1 MGQVRWRRNP
11 DGVRREEVQLK
22 EETSV
27 KRNVVMWMMVLAV
40 LCAVTASAADI
51 SGKWTA
57 QVPGR
62 DGTPMEQTYVFKVA
76 GDKVTGTI
84 TTQMGE
90 QAISDGTLTGDAISF
105 VTVME
110 RNGNTMKMLY
120 KGTVAGNEMT
130 LTRSREGG
138 AGGGGGGGGGGKGG
152 PQKLV
157 LKKAS

>member
-1 MGQVRWRRNP
+1 
-11 DGVRREEVQLK
+11 
-22 EETSV
+22 V
-27 KRNVVMWMMVLAV
+27 KRKVILWMMALAV

-51 SGKWTA
+51 NGKWTA
-57 QVPGR
+57 SVPGR

-90 QAISDGTLTGDAISF
+90 TTISDGTLTGDAISF

-110 RNGNTMKMLY
+110 RNGNTIKMLY

-130 LTRSREGG
+130 LTRSREGAA
-138 AGGGGGGGGGGKGG
+138 AGGGGGGGRGG
-152 PQKLV
+152 PQKLT